1 MVFLKL
7 NVLGIE
13 MTPQFKLIETRDN
26 GFNNTTKTVEVSD
39 LSIDWLLRNY
49 GNTPENAPL
58 YLCCFMAHA
67 IEGSI
72 RRGETTRLNYHPSY
86 NLIPVGNDGN
96 VSSASFNYSLMMGLG
111 LSKRAMAGVRA
122 VMQRDFGVHF
132 EKGSE
137 APQSGSDSFGITTL
151 IRFLKFTGSDVV
163 RDEVS
168 PLYDGMQEFL
178 AHRDSQ
184 KLCRKLILE
193 KIKQKKPNFIF
204 PTLTFTY
211 STQNES

>member
-13 MTPQFKLIETRDN
+13 MTPQFKLIEETRGN
-26 GFNNTTKTVEVSD
+26 GFNTTKTVEVSD

-49 GNTPENAPL
+49 GNTPENVPL

-72 RRGETTRLNYHPSY
+72 RRGETTRLNYHSSY
-86 NLIPVGNDGN
+86 SFIDVGNDGSI
-96 VSSASFNYSLMMGLG
+96 SSANFNYSLMMGLG
-111 LSKRAMAGVRA
+111 LSKKAMAGVRV
-122 VMQRDFGVHF
+122 VMARDFVVQF

-137 APQSGSDSFGITTL
+137 APKNSSDSFGITTL

-168 PLYDGMQEFL
+168 PLYDEMQEFL